1 MGLAAFGGTAL
12 GLAGLPAG
20 WLSGAILAVS
30 IAALAGRPVFVPD
43 PFAKVVFVLL
53 GVTLGA
59 AVTPE
64 TIATM
69 ASWPLSLVALVFAMT
84 AITAASAGYLRVVH
98 GWDRVSA
105 LLGAAPGALG
115 QALLLADEAGVN
127 VRAVAMVQTV
137 RLFVLIIALPALF
150 ALFGASGVLPTRTM
164 TGSLPRLLA
173 EGAILLAACAAAAAF
188 AFRYRL
194 PGGLIVGSMIASGI
208 LHAAPRGLLQ
218 RGDAMRARTRSR
230 RRAGRGGR
238 GPPRARLQQGSCRL
252 FELSRETS
260 GAGWRAARAR
270 CSTCVRTRC
279 DRRLDQRRRRRTA
292 DPARARAL
300 RRGAGRARSTTRF
313 ASPCAARSRLRP
325 PGHPLRERRHRSVA
339 AADGPAGAPEGGLR
353 HHGFARDAP

>member
-1 MGLAAFGGTAL
+1 MSFSRAKLLVRLRRFAETLGLAALGGTAL

-69 ASWPLSLVALVFAMT
+69 ATWPLSLVALVIAMT
-84 AITAASAGYLRVVH
+84 AITAASAGYLRIVH

-115 QALLLADEAGVN
+115 QALLLADDAGVN

-173 EGAILLAACAAAAAF
+173 EGAILLAACVAAAAL

-194 PGGLIVGSMIASGI
+194 PGGLIVGSMIASAV
-208 LHAAPRGLLQ
+208 LH
-218 RGDAMRARTRSR
+218 
-230 RRAGRGGR
+230 
-238 GPPRARLQQGSCRL
+238 
-252 FELSRETS
+252 
-260 GAGWRAARAR
+260 GAGWVSVVMPAPVIIASLVAMGALIGTRLGGADLRQLARLSLAGLGSLAAGTLVA
-270 CSTCVRTRC
+270 CVLAVLAATLLSLRVSDMVIAYAPGGMEAMTI
-279 DRRLDQRRRRRTA
+279 LA
-292 DPARARAL
+292 FVLHLDPAFVGVHQLARFLFVSLTLPFACAWL
-300 RRGAGRARSTTRF
+300 RGM
-313 ASPCAARSRLRP
+313 
-325 PGHPLRERRHRSVA
+325 
-339 AADGPAGAPEGGLR
+339 
-353 HHGFARDAP
+353 DAKG